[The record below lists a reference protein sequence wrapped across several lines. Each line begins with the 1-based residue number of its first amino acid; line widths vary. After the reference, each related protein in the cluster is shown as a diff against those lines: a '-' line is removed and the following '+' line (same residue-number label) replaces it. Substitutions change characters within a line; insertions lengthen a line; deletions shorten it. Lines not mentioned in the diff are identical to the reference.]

1 MIVSLESEIR
11 PDRASFLPKNEQL
24 RFKTS
29 ISEQAVTIGVD
40 LMAEILKITQE
51 MYIPEASNLDRL
63 VVPSNKHRE
72 CTTQAWIP

>member
-11 PDRASFLPKNEQL
+11 PDRAAFLPKNEQL

-40 LMAEILKITQE
+40 YMTEILKISQE
-51 MYIPEASNLDRL
+51 MYISLPEASNLGRL
-63 VVPSNKHRE
+63 IVPSNKHRE
-72 CTTQAWIP
+72 